1 MMIRTAPLIHVIRAL
16 ASGLLVALLLEAAAL
31 AIWAERLELG
41 ILRNV
46 AQPVT
51 ETWARVATAVHL
63 NLPRRAALELREH
76 WSGTLMPVAD
86 TPPMEQSPLLANIN
100 DTLDKPQRK
109 AHNDEHNEGQPDTSK
124 ATVKAQQKATVDTK
138 KQSASSQTPAIAA
151 AAKAAA
157 TAPTA
162 ALTSASTSAQALTT
176 TPSAPTA
183 LQVAL
188 VGDSMMA
195 VGLAP
200 VLRRAMASQSEV
212 RFVRAYRSGTGLGR
226 PDVFNWPEQYPQL
239 IGAVRPGLV
248 ICSIGANDAQN
259 FQLDRIVY
267 VFGSPAWKQVYADRV
282 RQFARLL
289 TRDGAHVLWVGM
301 PVMRENGFARRMVA
315 VNSLVKEVLTEF
327 PQITW
332 IDPNT
337 YIAGE
342 GGSFQQYLRDQRGK
356 LVRLR
361 ADDGIHLSE
370 DGAAY
375 LVPAISGWMQRSAK
389 GNKGSKGS

>member
-1 MMIRTAPLIHVIRAL
+1 MIRTAPLTHVIRAL
-16 ASGLLVALLLEAAAL
+16 ASGLLVALLLEAAGL
-31 AIWAERLELG
+31 AIWAERLEVG
-41 ILRNV
+41 MLRNV

-51 ETWARVATAVHL
+51 QAWERVVTAVHL
-63 NLPRRAALELREH
+63 DLPRRAALELREH
-76 WSGTLMPVAD
+76 WSATLMPEAEAG
-86 TPPMEQSPLLANIN
+86 THANSAEERIAPVM
-100 DTLDKPQRK
+100 TVEAPSSTVSTTAK
-109 AHNDEHNEGQPDTSK
+109 T
-124 ATVKAQQKATVDTK
+124 ATTQQKTAADSTQKLT
-138 KQSASSQTPAIAA
+138 SPQTPA
-151 AAKAAA
+151 
-157 TAPTA
+157 T
-162 ALTSASTSAQALTT
+162 AQAQTLA
-176 TPSAPTA
+176 TPA
-183 LQVAL
+183 LPSVQVAL

-200 VLRRAMASQSEV
+200 VLRRTMATQSGV

-239 IGAVRPGLV
+239 IGAARPGLV

-259 FQLDRIVY
+259 FQLDRTVY
-267 VFGSPAWKQVYADRV
+267 VFGTPAWKQVYADRV

-289 TRDGAHVLWVGM
+289 TRDGARVLWVGM
-301 PVMRENGFARRMVA
+301 PVMRENGFARRMA
-315 VNSLVKEVLTEF
+315 SVNSLVKEVLTEF

-332 IDPNT
+332 IDPNP

-375 LVPAISGWMQRSAK
+375 LVPPISGWMERTTK
-389 GNKGSKGS
+389 DNKGS